1 MSVVAFLGQPDPAP
15 VGPTTATAVDRFLD
29 SITAA
34 TTRAGYAE
42 TLRRLLAVTG
52 VQFPAAALQ
61 PEHYAAAMERWTAAT
76 AATWNRHLSALTSF
90 TTWAQRQEI
99 LATNPA
105 RRLERRKS
113 ARRGDRS
120 IPRARLETLF
130 TDDPHA
136 LRKRVLWRL
145 LYETAARAEEILTL
159 NIEDLDPEFR
169 RARVTSKGGA
179 IEYVHWATPTARL
192 LPRLLAGR
200 TSGPVFLADRRAPT
214 SGPKVP
220 ADGDMDPT
228 NGTRRYNIS
237 PRQGA
242 ARPSCKPRA
251 ATSTWPAS
259 ATTCDSAERPPP
271 ASPPKPTPSS
281 VAAPADLHSTSWRA
295 CESAGLP
302 HQQHVIN
309 VRVGLDAI
317 AGLEQVVRVP
327 SELLRGHL
335 GVVGAS
341 DLETAFR
348 HRRPRRRT
356 HRGAR

>member
-1 MSVVAFLGQPDPAP
+1 MSVVAFPGQPDTAP

-34 TTRAGYAE
+34 TTRTGYAE
-42 TLRRLLAVTG
+42 TLRRLLAITG
-52 VQFPAAALQ
+52 PQFPAAALQ
-61 PEHYAAAMERWTAAT
+61 PEHYAAAIERWTAAT

-120 IPRARLETLF
+120 IPRTRLETLF
-130 TDDPHA
+130 TDTSHA
-136 LRKRVLWRL
+136 LRERVLWRL

-214 SGPKVP
+214 SGPRAP
-220 ADGDMDPT
+220 ADGDIDPT
-228 NGTRRYNIS
+228 TRRGRLSYRAPSTCSRPPPPHSTHTGKAGPCTSYGTPRSSIS
-237 PRQGA
+237 PKPGA
-242 ARPSCKPRA
+242 ARPNCKPRA

-259 ATTCDSAERPPP
+259 ATTCDSVKRPPP

-281 VAAPADLHSTSWRA
+281 AAAPADSHTTR
-295 CESAGLP
+295 
-302 HQQHVIN
+302 
-309 VRVGLDAI
+309 
-317 AGLEQVVRVP
+317 
-327 SELLRGHL
+327 
-335 GVVGAS
+335 
-341 DLETAFR
+341 
-348 HRRPRRRT
+348 
-356 HRGAR
+356 